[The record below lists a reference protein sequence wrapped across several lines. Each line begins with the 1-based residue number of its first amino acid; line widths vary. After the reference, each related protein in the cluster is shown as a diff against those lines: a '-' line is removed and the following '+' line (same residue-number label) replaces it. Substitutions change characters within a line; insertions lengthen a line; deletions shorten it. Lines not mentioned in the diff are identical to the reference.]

1 MVFLLIYSVCIR
13 DIGSKPLTC
22 AEELVAGCFLSPAL
36 SFEPCSDIAEFGS
49 DIAEDKNL
57 LEDNTW
63 ILPKFG
69 LLGTLLLCFMAK
81 WSLVS
86 TQ

>member
-1 MVFLLIYSVCIR
+1 
-13 DIGSKPLTC
+13 
-22 AEELVAGCFLSPAL
+22 L

-86 TQ
+86 TQSLLTLMKPGHGIIWLE